1 MRTKHLLA
9 SWLMALSVLLVSG
22 PVLAQTAAI
31 DLPQRICA
39 NLASESQRVLDD
51 SSATTKYL
59 SPYIA
64 AEIYQQ
70 VVSKSMAG
78 DDVEAPAIAA
88 LPCVDTVSGFMMA
101 IKKRMEYNRVDQF
114 IVSNRVLVYGCLG
127 LLLVGGLIYMRRQRQ
142 FTKKDA
148 PEATS

>member
-1 MRTKHLLA
+1 MPTKHLLA
-9 SWLMALSVLLVSG
+9 SWLIALSVLLFSG
-22 PVLAQTAAI
+22 QVLAQTAPI
-31 DLPQRICA
+31 NLPQRICA
-39 NLASESQRVLDD
+39 NLASESQRLLDD

-70 VVSKSMAG
+70 VVTKSMMG
-78 DDVEAPAIAA
+78 DDSEAPSIAA

-127 LLLVGGLIYMRRQRQ
+127 LILVGGVIYMRRQRQ
-142 FTKKDA
+142 LTKKDA